1 MHFTTPLFTSSPLP
15 GRPSP
20 GSRLTSCVI
29 PSFLYQ
35 VLDYKPVSHQL
46 RTFCLT
52 LGTDLPWADYLYPGN
67 LRLSAN
73 GFFIRFFV
81 THAGIFT
88 CITST
93 ILHNIASSA
102 YTTLSYHSHVL
113 NFTNRF
119 FIYKYILNII
129 PFISIYVFIAIL
141 KVEYMEIRSFGSM
154 LSPVKLSA
162 QND

>member
-1 MHFTTPLFTSSPLP
+1 MHLTTPLFTSSPLP

-20 GSRLTSCVI
+20 GFRFTSCVI

-46 RTFCLT
+46 RNFCLT

-88 CITST
+88 CDTST
-93 ILHNIASSA
+93 IRYHTASLA
-102 YTTLSYHSHVL
+102 YTTLSYHPVGSVASVL
-113 NFTNRF
+113 CLAPLNCRRKMTQPVSYYALFEGMAASKPTSWLSLPL
-119 FIYKYILNII
+119 YIL
-129 PFISIYVFIAIL
+129 FHLA
-141 KVEYMEIRSFGSM
+141 
-154 LSPVKLSA
+154 
-162 QND
+162 

>member
-20 GSRLTSCVI
+20 GSRFTSCVI

-102 YTTLSYHSHVL
+102 YTTLSYLRPL
-113 NFTNRF
+113 NYT
-119 FIYKYILNII
+119 YKFHFLILF
-129 PFISIYVFIAIL
+129 PSAIEL
-141 KVEYMEIRSFGSM
+141 F
-154 LSPVKLSA
+154 
-162 QND
+162 